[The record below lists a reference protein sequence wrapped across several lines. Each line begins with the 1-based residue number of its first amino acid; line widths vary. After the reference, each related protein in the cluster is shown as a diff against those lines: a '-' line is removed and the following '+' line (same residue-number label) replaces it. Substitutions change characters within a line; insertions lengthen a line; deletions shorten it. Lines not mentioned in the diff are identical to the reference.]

1 MVEKG
6 AEHHTFLGKGE
17 VKPLWNT
24 ITYTLGWLKLKLII
38 PREYEITGTLFLV
51 GVLSATYS
59 SKKKFGNLS

>member
-1 MVEKG
+1 MYDKI
-6 AEHHTFLGKGE
+6 HYKLKIIIK
-17 VKPLWNT
+17 VKKK
-24 ITYTLGWLKLKLII
+24 LKKKLII